1 MSFKV
6 YLPSEAEKL
15 IFKSPDVEITL
26 DSGRSITELLLVFH
40 KAIQKLQL
48 YRNESKV
55 KDSTSFTPAQDQ
67 TEVERYCCR

>member
-6 YLPSEAEKL
+6 YLPSEAEKF

-40 KAIQKLQL
+40 KATANTAAVL
-48 YRNESKV
+48 
-55 KDSTSFTPAQDQ
+55 
-67 TEVERYCCR
+67 